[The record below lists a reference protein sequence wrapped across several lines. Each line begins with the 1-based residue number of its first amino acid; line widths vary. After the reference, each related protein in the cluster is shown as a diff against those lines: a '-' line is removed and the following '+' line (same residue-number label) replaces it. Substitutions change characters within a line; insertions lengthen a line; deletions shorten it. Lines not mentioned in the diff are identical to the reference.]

1 MKGCGM
7 CCKNIKIVND
17 TFRVIR
23 MMIISDAL
31 SCGITYDGH
40 SDDCRGV
47 TYAPR
52 VINNASRVINYA
64 PRVVNYAPGVIN

>member
-1 MKGCGM
+1 MKGCGI
-7 CCKNIKIVND
+7 CCKNIRIVND
-17 TFRVIR
+17 TSRVIR
-23 MMIISDAL
+23 VTIISDAL

-40 SDDCRGV
+40 SDDSRDV

-64 PRVVNYAPGVIN
+64 PGVIN